1 VAAVRNVQAEA
12 LAGIPIATSF
22 AYGAHYKP
30 FHDDATFQQA
40 LALYLMAAE
49 KHSRFGY
56 VRFHPEHSRHLNL
69 FHTISAYHRVTTL
82 LYNPSRT

>member
-1 VAAVRNVQAEA
+1 MAAVRNVQAEA

-30 FHDDATFQQA
+30 FHDDASFEQA
-40 LALYLMAAE
+40 LAMYLMAAE

-56 VRFHPEHSRHLNL
+56 VRFHPDRSHHLNL
-69 FHTISAYHRVTTL
+69 FHTISAS
-82 LYNPSRT
+82 SRDDLTI